1 MKRPPAPPSSAIAA
15 LAGLLACMLLAGPA
29 SAARTYEKESEGE
42 FRQQLAAG
50 QIREATINKHIR
62 SVRLV
67 LRDGSHK
74 LARYPPKQEQRV
86 ASQLKARHVKVTLLT
101 PEQAKAKGAKK
112 PVHHKLRYIVGGIGI
127 AVIVIVGG
135 MLLYNRRRLRD

>member
-1 MKRPPAPPSSAIAA
+1 M
-15 LAGLLACMLLAGPA
+15 
-29 SAARTYEKESEGE
+29 
-42 FRQQLAAG
+42 
-50 QIREATINKHIR
+50 
-62 SVRLV
+62 

-86 ASQLKARHVKVTLLT
+86 ASQLKAKHVKVTVLT
-101 PEQAKAKGAKK
+101 PEQAKAEVAKK